1 MAASMQHTDLATA
14 VTSALRESIIDGS
27 LAPGQ
32 RLVETDLADRYDVSR
47 GPIRDALAELERSG
61 LVELRPRKGSFV
73 RSLTATDVH
82 EVYSLRIA
90 LESLAL
96 RTAIEAGTTVSD
108 LAPLLRQLEA
118 AHADHDVSAIG
129 RADMALHR
137 AIVSAAQHR
146 RLLEAWESLADQT
159 LLMMAALPLVDPEIQ
174 GPMGAHHAIV
184 EALRQ
189 ADADAAVAAL
199 AGHLTDAE
207 AAMAARFTD

>member
-1 MAASMQHTDLATA
+1 MAAPTQHIDLATA
-14 VTSALRESIIDGS
+14 VTSSLREAIIDGDF
-27 LAPGQ
+27 APGQ
-32 RLVETDLADRYDVSR
+32 RLVETELADHYEVSR

-96 RTAIEAGTTVSD
+96 RTAIEGGTTVSD
-108 LAPLLRQLEA
+108 LAPLLQELET
-118 AHADHDVSAIG
+118 AHAANDVSAIG

-137 AIVSAAQHR
+137 AIVAAANHS
-146 RLLEAWESLADQT
+146 RLLDAWESLADQT

-174 GPMGAHHAIV
+174 GPMGAHNAIV
-184 EALRQ
+184 DAVRQ
-189 ADADAAVAAL
+189 ADADTAVTAL
-199 AGHLTDAE
+199 VGHLSDAE
-207 AAMAARFTD
+207 AAMVDRFTD